1 MKIRSLNKS
10 IRTEYIRIEDRI
22 RLIGSDADDEFVAVW
37 LTLRML
43 QRMVPELSRILEQAK
58 LPLSAV
64 NLTPQAPSSATATEP
79 EPELVEDGAEVVKM
93 LPSSVNI
100 AATAKAV
107 RLTFIT
113 DDEKIL
119 VELSHEKMSQ
129 WLLLLREGY
138 KRGEWPDGVWS
149 AAAVSDKPPV
159 LH

>member
-10 IRTEYIRIEDRI
+10 IRTEYIRIEDRL
-22 RLIGSDADDEFVAVW
+22 RLIGRDASDEVIAVW
-37 LTLRML
+37 LTLRIL

-58 LPLSAV
+58 LPLSAAS
-64 NLTPQAPSSATATEP
+64 LEPSSPSSATTTDAEP
-79 EPELVEDGAEVVKM
+79 DPVDECDAVLEM

-113 DDEKIL
+113 EDEKIL
-119 VELSHEKMSQ
+119 VELSHEKMAQ

-138 KRGEWPDGVWS
+138 RRAEWPDGVWS
-149 AAAVSDKPPV
+149 AMAVVDKPTV